1 MTEPH
6 ARSHFTRGTLP
17 VLAAACLWGTVGPAQ
32 VWADNGADPVSLGAL
47 RLLIGGLVLALAA
60 LLMTGRG
67 SGLRLL
73 LTRPVW
79 PWIALAALATAV
91 YQAGFMFAVD
101 RTGAALATAVALGVA
116 PVATGICSRVVT
128 GERLTTAWAVGTAAA
143 IAGCVLL
150 LAPGSAEVAVAGVV
164 FGIVSGVCYGLYTV
178 AAKQLSDR
186 GANMPAAVAATL
198 LAGGVVLLPAVVRDS
213 GGLAT
218 GSGSLLLLWL
228 GVAATAVA
236 YMLFVG
242 GLRRVTAG
250 TAGTLSLA
258 EPLVAA
264 VLGLLVLD
272 EQLSALAETGMALL
286 LVGLV
291 SVSVP
296 PGLLNRLRPRTH
308 RSPASIADITDPT
321 RAPVDG
327 ALPAP
332 AVPAERP

>member
-1 MTEPH
+1 VS
-6 ARSHFTRGTLP
+6 RS
-17 VLAAACLWGTVGPAQ
+17 
-32 VWADNGADPVSLGAL
+32 
-47 RLLIGGLVLALAA
+47 
-60 LLMTGRG
+60 
-67 SGLRLL
+67 
-73 LTRPVW
+73 
-79 PWIALAALATAV
+79 
-91 YQAGFMFAVD
+91 
-101 RTGAALATAVALGVA
+101 
-116 PVATGICSRVVT
+116 PVATGVCSRVVT

-143 IAGCVLL
+143 VAGCVLL
-150 LAPGSAEVAVAGVV
+150 LAPGDAEVAVSGVV
-164 FGIVSGVCYGLYTV
+164 FGILSGVCYGLYTV

-264 VLGLLVLD
+264 VLGLLVLN
-272 EQLSALAETGMALL
+272 ERLSAPAETGMALL

-296 PGLLNRLRPRTH
+296 PGTLSRLRRRTD
-308 RSPASIADITDPT
+308 RPP
-321 RAPVDG
+321 APVSNPADPVRDPADG
-327 ALPAP
+327 ALTP
-332 AVPAERP
+332 AVPAEQP